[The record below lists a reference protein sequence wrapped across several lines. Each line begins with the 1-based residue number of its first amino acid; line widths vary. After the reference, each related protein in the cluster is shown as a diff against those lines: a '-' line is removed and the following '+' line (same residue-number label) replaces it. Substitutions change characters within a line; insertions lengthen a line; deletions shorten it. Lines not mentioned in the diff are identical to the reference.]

1 MQVMSLV
8 GLLLLTGGSIGISA
22 WIASRLSRSWLAFSL
37 AWVLTPVCMLVGT
50 LLLMPLCRMM
60 TPANND
66 GTWVIMVPIYGVG
79 LGVPSAIVAAIVV
92 SNRRKRTRVSPRQEP
107 AT

>member
-1 MQVMSLV
+1 MV
-8 GLLLLTGGSIGISA
+8 
-22 WIASRLSRSWLAFSL
+22 
-37 AWVLTPVCMLVGT
+37 
-50 LLLMPLCRMM
+50 

-79 LGVPSAIVAAIVV
+79 LGLLSAIVAAIVV
-92 SNRRKRTRVSPRQEP
+92 SNRRKRTPAAPRQDQ